1 MTSQIACLPNLTCAI
16 LGRSHE
22 YADSSKG
29 LIGTLIQVYKQ
40 DGIGKLYSGMQPEIT
55 RGCLSAGLVRAS
67 WPHPCGPNY
76 ALSIRAIPF
85 LNGGSNWCGTV
96 CGVVDDDGK
105 GADWRPMLRDGC
117 TQHCLADASDPVLSN
132 ALAVA
137 ETRIYAGRLLEWKIQ
152 QTARATAAA
161 CFCMWNKDLIL
172 STCPLLLLLARFVS
186 AAGLSLPTTVEPLRL
201 FELYLGKLLRSR
213 GHLRH

>member
-29 LIGTLIQVYKQ
+29 LIGTLIEVYKQ

-67 WPHPCGPNY
+67 WPHPCGPTT
-76 ALSIRAIPF
+76 LCPF
-85 LNGGSNWCGTV
+85 GPFHCSNWFGTV

-117 TQHCLADASDPVLSN
+117 TQHCLADASDLVSSN

-137 ETRIYAGRLLEWKIQ
+137 EARIYAGRLLGWKIQ
-152 QTARATAAA
+152 QTARGTAAA

-213 GHLRH
+213 GHLRY